1 MNKLIFRIAA
11 VLLAIVPSVEASA
24 LPEGPWNSLTD
35 VVSRVSL
42 DYQIGSEWGKKP
54 VTTEVLNQ
62 AKPEFIRAASAT
74 ASYGG
79 GTAFYLGKINE
90 RHLMGTN
97 HHVQPSMNCQGS
109 ARFEVLKKSYPCKK
123 VFGHWS
129 AADFALFEITVP
141 ASDEAL
147 LLSVGKSFEFDHA
160 LKTGE
165 PLLTIGFG
173 IANNPNRKLMFNQD
187 SDCKVFSQEIRY
199 MGDPDEYNPGEYQ
212 AWSFANGCDV
222 SHGDSGSAM
231 VNRDT
236 GAPIGIIWTG
246 RIPKSRETQDSRNLE
261 DWIQSNNA
269 KIWTELSY
277 AVPASKIREVLS
289 NFLANDPTID
299 RSTRETISAFLR

>member
-1 MNKLIFRIAA
+1 MNKLVCRIIAI
-11 VLLAIVPSVEASA
+11 LLALSPTAKAYA
-24 LPEGPWNSLTD
+24 LPEVPWNSLIE
-35 VVSRVSL
+35 SASGASS

-54 VTTEVLNQ
+54 VIPEVLNQ

-109 ARFEVLKKSYPCKK
+109 VRFEVLKKSYPCKK

-129 AADFALFEITVP
+129 AADFALFEISVP
-141 ASDEAL
+141 SSDEPG
-147 LLSVGKSFEFDHA
+147 LLSIGKNFEFDHA
-160 LKTGE
+160 LKIDE

-187 SDCKVFSQEIRY
+187 SDCKVFSSEIRY

-236 GAPIGIIWTG
+236 GAPVGIIWTG
-246 RIPKSRETQDSRNLE
+246 RIPKSRETQDSRNLV
-261 DWIQSNNA
+261 DWIQSNSP

-289 NFLANDPTID
+289 NFLASNPAID
-299 RSTRETISAFLR
+299 VSTRETITAFLR